1 MLLSSVGAL
10 SIVLQTTHKGV
21 LMNYTHGSLENE
33 ILKTVWNIEDNEER
47 DVSVTEVQETINNN
61 SKNDRA
67 YTTVK
72 TVMDRLVEKNMLV
85 RYKQG
90 KKFLYKS
97 VSSRDEMAQKAIKRL
112 VGQYFNNDVTS
123 LMKVLEKEYQLV

>member
-1 MLLSSVGAL
+1 
-10 SIVLQTTHKGV
+10 
-21 LMNYTHGSLENE
+21 MNYTHGSLENE
-33 ILKTVWNIEDNEER
+33 ILKSIWHIEDNDDT
-47 DVSVTEVQETINNN
+47 DVSVNEVQELLNNT
-61 SKNDRA
+61 SKTDRA

-72 TVMDRLVEKNMLV
+72 TVMDRLVDKNMLV

-112 VGQYFNNDVTS
+112 MGQYFNNDVRS
-123 LMKVLEKEYQLV
+123 MMKALEKEYQTV

>member
-1 MLLSSVGAL
+1 
-10 SIVLQTTHKGV
+10 
-21 LMNYTHGSLENE
+21 MNYTHGSLENE
-33 ILKTVWNIEDNEER
+33 ILKAIWQIEDEEEN
-47 DVSVTEVQETINNN
+47 DVSVTEIQELINK
-61 SKNDRA
+61 SAKSDRA

-97 VSSRDEMAQKAIKRL
+97 VSSRDEMAQKAIKKL
-112 VGQYFNNDVTS
+112 MGQYFNNDVRS
-123 LMKVLEKEYQLV
+123 LMKALEKEYQLV

>member
-1 MLLSSVGAL
+1 
-10 SIVLQTTHKGV
+10 
-21 LMNYTHGSLENE
+21 MNYSHGSLENE
-33 ILKTVWNIEDNEER
+33 IMKTIWMIEEIAEI
-47 DVSVTEVQETINNN
+47 DVSVNEVQESINRTA
-61 SKNDRA
+61 SSSRA

-90 KKFLYKS
+90 KKFFYKT

-112 VGQYFNNDVTS
+112 ANQYFNNDMVSLAETITS
-123 LMKVLEKEYQLV
+123 MSASKKECRTPELV

>member
-1 MLLSSVGAL
+1 MHRF
-10 SIVLQTTHKGV
+10 VLRCPYADHEGV
-21 LMNYTHGSLENE
+21 RMNYTHGSLENE
-33 ILKTVWNIEDNEER
+33 ILKTIWHIEDTE
-47 DVSVTEVQETINNN
+47 DKDISVNEVQEIINNA

-90 KKFLYKS
+90 KKSLYKS

-112 VGQYFNNDVTS
+112 VGQYFDNDIRS
-123 LMKVLEKEYQLV
+123 LMKALEKEYQTA

>member
-1 MLLSSVGAL
+1 
-10 SIVLQTTHKGV
+10 
-21 LMNYTHGSLENE
+21 MNYTHGSLENE
-33 ILKTVWNIEDNEER
+33 ILKTVWNIEDSEDR

-97 VSSRDEMAQKAIKRL
+97 VSSRDEMAQKAIKKL
-112 VGQYFNNDVTS
+112 VGQYFNNDVRS